1 MMPGRMNPRQMNQM
15 MKRLGINVKEIENV
29 KRVIIETDSKKYI
42 IDNAEVTIMDAQG
55 QKTYQV
61 TGRARIV
68 TQEEKAEEEEE
79 ELTIPQGDIDLVA
92 EQTGK
97 SKADAKKALEE
108 TNGDIAEAILKLT
121 K

>member
-15 MKRLGINVKEIENV
+15 MKRLGINIKEIENV
-29 KRVIIETDSKKYI
+29 KKVIIETDSKKYI
-42 IDNAEVTIMDAQG
+42 IEDAEVTIMDAQG

-61 TGRARIV
+61 TGKARIV
-68 TQEEKAEEEEE
+68 TKEEKPEEA
-79 ELTIPQGDIDLVA
+79 IPQEDIDLVA

-97 SKADAKKALEE
+97 SKAEAKKALDE
-108 TNGDIAEAILKLT
+108 TKGDIAEAIIKLT